1 MAQYAIDSL
10 PIRHL
15 INEKGIGAEVRPV
28 IVSGILLVTRR
39 SAIGVFFYLFL
50 VTVPEIFVR
59 VNLAQSFSRF
69 QSGA

>member
-10 PIRHL
+10 PIRHF
-15 INEKGIGAEVRPV
+15 INEKGTGAEVRPA
-28 IVSGILLVTRR
+28 IVSGMLLVTRR
-39 SAIGVFFYLFL
+39 STIGAFFYLSP
-50 VTVPEIFVR
+50 VTVPEVFAR

>member
-10 PIRHL
+10 PIRHCM
-15 INEKGIGAEVRPV
+15 NEKGTGAEVRPQLFL
-28 IVSGILLVTRR
+28 GLLLVTRR
-39 SAIGVFFYLFL
+39 SAIGALFYLSP
-50 VTVPEIFVR
+50 VTVPEVFAR